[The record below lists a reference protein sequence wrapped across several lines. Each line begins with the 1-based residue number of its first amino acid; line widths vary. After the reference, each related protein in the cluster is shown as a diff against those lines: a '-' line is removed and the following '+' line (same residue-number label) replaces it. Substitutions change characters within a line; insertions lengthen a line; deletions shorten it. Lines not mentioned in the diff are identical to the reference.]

1 MYDQLF
7 RRKSFHKFG
16 ETVPMSEGDCQ
27 ALQEAVGSLKPLVD
41 DIEVKVK
48 VVSEEETNCRRGAEK
63 CVLFY
68 SEDKPNAMMNI
79 GYMGEQLDLMLVEK
93 GIGTLWYGLGKTD
106 EKSFE
111 GLGFVIMIAVAKV
124 PEGSFRRDM
133 FKAKRKDVSEI
144 WEGPRL
150 PLTDIVR
157 FAPSA
162 CNSQPWYVKNMD
174 GVLKVFRFRKKG
186 FTGLIPMAFVARYNR
201 IDIGIF
207 LYVLE
212 LCMAHD
218 GIEFERT
225 LFIDDSA
232 DDVAYTPVAEYR
244 YGGSSDERIN

>member
-1 MYDQLF
+1 
-7 RRKSFHKFG
+7 
-16 ETVPMSEGDCQ
+16 MSEGDCQ
-27 ALQEAVGSLKPLVD
+27 ALQEAVGSLKPLVE
-41 DIEVKVK
+41 DIEVKVRI
-48 VVSEEETNCRRGAEK
+48 VPEGETNCRRGAEK

-68 SEDKPNAMMNI
+68 SEVKPNAMMNV

-111 GLGFVIMIAVAKV
+111 GLDFVIMIAVAKV
-124 PEGSFRRDM
+124 PEGSFRKDM

-150 PLTDIVR
+150 PLADIVR

-162 CNSQPWYVKNMD
+162 CNSQPWYVKNED
-174 GVLKVFRFRKKG
+174 GKLRVLRFRKKG

-212 LCMAHD
+212 LCLAHD
-218 GIEFERT
+218 GISFERR

-232 DDVAYTPVAEYR
+232 DDVAYTPVAEYSYR
-244 YGGSSDERIN
+244 